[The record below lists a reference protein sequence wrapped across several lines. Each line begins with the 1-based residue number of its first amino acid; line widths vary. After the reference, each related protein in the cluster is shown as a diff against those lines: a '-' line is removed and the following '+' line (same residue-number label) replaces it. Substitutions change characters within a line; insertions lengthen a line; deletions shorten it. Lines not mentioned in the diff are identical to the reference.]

1 MKNKNNKNLN
11 DDLCKKDDFKHET
24 IFDRRNILKSLQH
37 VVKINKWTVPK
48 LLLFQN

>member
-24 IFDRRNILKSLQH
+24 IFDRRNILNLLQH
-37 VVKINKWTVPK
+37 VVKINKWTVFN
-48 LLLFQN
+48 LLLS